1 VLRRCQ
7 QAKLARGA
15 EDEEYA
21 MSPKL
26 KPLLIV
32 AEQELASRV

>member
-7 QAKLARGA
+7 QAKLAGGA
-15 EDEEYA
+15 A

-26 KPLLIV
+26 KPLNLLIV
-32 AEQELASRV
+32 AEQELTSRV

>member
-1 VLRRCQ
+1 MVRPCSG
-7 QAKLARGA
+7 AARGA

>member
-1 VLRRCQ
+1 MI
-7 QAKLARGA
+7 K
-15 EDEEYA
+15 DEEYA